1 MGRLARIS
9 LTIDVIEPALIST
22 STTSNSRHVCAARL
36 CRHSRRRCGRRTV
49 RTMTETVGFNV
60 ARYSQS
66 PGTGMTNFTSFS
78 AMKFS
83 VVLAELPF
91 SSFFSVTITSFVVD
105 LRLRQTFPL
114 GPSCGVVAFPR
125 HPVSDLTK
133 SILETLSPSP
143 FDCIIL

>member
-1 MGRLARIS
+1 
-9 LTIDVIEPALIST
+9 
-22 STTSNSRHVCAARL
+22 
-36 CRHSRRRCGRRTV
+36 
-49 RTMTETVGFNV
+49 
-60 ARYSQS
+60 
-66 PGTGMTNFTSFS
+66 MTNFTSFS